1 MDKRRYARHP
11 ADVPIRVAVLGP
23 DEPAPLDER
32 LSDIGLGGL
41 SFESTDALNEGAML
55 AITMP
60 SVIPAFQIKGR
71 VVWCHRS
78 DGRFDVGVEFTEPEK
93 LFKARMVEQ
102 ICHIEHYRNEVMETE
117 GRNLSGEE
125 AAREWIE
132 MFADEFPGD

>member
-11 ADVPIRVAVLGP
+11 ADVPIQIATLGACDP
-23 DEPAPLDER
+23 PLGEER

-41 SFESTDALNEGAML
+41 AFESESALDEGAL
-55 AITMP
+55 LVISMP
-60 SVIPAFQIKGR
+60 SVIPAFQIRGR
-71 VVWCHRS
+71 VVWCRQN

-93 LFKARMVEQ
+93 QFRARMVEQ
-102 ICHIEHYRNEVMETE
+102 ICQIEHYRNEVLVNE

-132 MFADEFPGD
+132 KHAAKFPE